1 LIKGGAEELL
11 LDKLLVYCRALDLV
25 KARGQQ
31 RTDSTHVVA
40 AVRLLNRFELVGEV
54 MRVALNELA
63 VQAPGW
69 LRTIA
74 PSEWY
79 VRYQHCSEQDGYL
92 KGKKPEIPMPKLL
105 VRMASSEGGA
115 RVWRVHC
122 DQPTVHPGLERSLS
136 QRQNHH
142 DVICRIGGESGGES
156 AICESPPN
164 EVELPRGAYAAS
176 NPDPCP
182 EQGAARSISTVVSRQ
197 GGRIRAQATRGC
209 VAPGFASSRTGRPYS
224 SPHFLF

>member
-1 LIKGGAEELL
+1 MIKGGAEELL

-74 PSEWY
+74 PSECY
-79 VRYQHCSEQDGYL
+79 VRYQHRSEQGWL
-92 KGKKPEIPMPKLL
+92 SKGKE
-105 VRMASSEGGA
+105 A
-115 RVWRVHC
+115 RNTYAK
-122 DQPTVHPGLERSLS
+122 TV
-136 QRQNHH
+136 
-142 DVICRIGGESGGES
+142 GE
-156 AICESPPN
+156 
-164 EVELPRGAYAAS
+164 
-176 NPDPCP
+176 D
-182 EQGAARSISTVVSRQ
+182 
-197 GGRIRAQATRGC
+197 
-209 VAPGFASSRTGRPYS
+209 GFQ
-224 SPHFLF
+224 